1 MKKLLA
7 LILCV
12 MMFVSVM
19 STSAFAAYD
28 HTDQRVWRGEGQEKD
43 IVDALKTNINVM
55 YGTIAAD
62 NAVYKTVKSIDD
74 IMKDLV
80 DGMMENYAPTA
91 HGTTQ
96 QGNVISDAVLAG
108 LRATIGG
115 EISDYLTKHANEY
128 YTYDKHGNKI
138 LDPAKYAGVF
148 AKAASGAISSKKA
161 VAGIQSYMY
170 YILQRGTYEQ
180 VAEQL
185 FNLRQ
190 DMVSWGNWGKYGFD
204 DLTYANPGNMH
215 MPGNDIDN
223 PNPLN
228 NNIDGTMHGVNAV
241 FQEFLTPWGM
251 VGVDMNGDDFWDT
264 GIGTAAAPGTT
275 YDIVVGK
282 VDTIGQKADGTPGDG
297 SENGETPIWFDTS
310 IPLDGIADA
319 VAVPGLPVNPDNF

>member
-96 QGNVISDAVLAG
+96 QGNIISDAVLAG

-115 EISDYLTKHANEY
+115 EISDYLTKHTNDY

-148 AKAASGAISSKKA
+148 AKAASNAISSKKA

-185 FNLRQ
+185 FNLRN

-204 DLTYANPGNMH
+204 DLTAAVMH
-215 MPGNDIDN
+215 MPGTDIDYAG
-223 PNPLN
+223 PS
-228 NNIDGTMHGVNAV
+228 NIDGTMHGVNAI
-241 FQEFLTPWGM
+241 FQEFLTPKGM
-251 VGVDMNGDDFWDT
+251 VGVDMNGDGFWDT
-264 GIGTAAAPGTT
+264 GIGTKANPGTT

-282 VDTIGQKADGTPGDG
+282 VDTIGEKADGTPGDG
-297 SENGETPIWFDTS
+297 SENGETPIWVDLLPPVGT
-310 IPLDGIADA
+310 LDALATVTDSTGTYNI
-319 VAVPGLPVNPDNF
+319 DNY